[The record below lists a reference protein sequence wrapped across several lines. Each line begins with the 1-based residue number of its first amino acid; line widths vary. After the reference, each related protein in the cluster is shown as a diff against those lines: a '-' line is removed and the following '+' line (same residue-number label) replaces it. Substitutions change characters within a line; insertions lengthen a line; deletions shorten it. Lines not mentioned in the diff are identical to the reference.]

1 MDKMPV
7 HEMTADKMTVREFN
21 ALVERDLPLA
31 RWLGFSAEAI
41 GEGKATIRLPFRK
54 DFVRP
59 GGTIAGPAMMAL
71 ADCAMY
77 AAVLGARGDAIMAV
91 TSNLSIH
98 FLRAPKPV
106 DMVAEAELLRMG
118 RRLAVVE
125 VTLYSAGDE
134 KPVAHIAGTY
144 ALPSQAS
151 GEGFAVP

>member
-1 MDKMPV
+1 M
-7 HEMTADKMTVREFN
+7 HKMTVAAFR

-41 GEGKATIRLPFRK
+41 GEGKATIRLPFRE

-77 AAVLGARGDAIMAV
+77 AAVLGMRGDAIMAV

-106 DMVAEAELLRMG
+106 DMVAEAALLRMG

-125 VTLYSAGDE
+125 VRLYSEGDGT
-134 KPVAHIAGTY
+134 PVAHIAGTY
-144 ALPSQAS
+144 ALPGQAHGGS
-151 GEGFAVP
+151 TTVP